1 MSMLQSL
8 AGFGNTLAAAL
19 APPPPPI
26 DPTPIRRASDVACLL
41 CKEKEWLNATEQVA
55 LIEFLHKDQSAA
67 DMALTE
73 AEVRREW
80 VCMQLELLHVIVYGT

>member
-1 MSMLQSL
+1 MLQSL

-26 DPTPIRRASDVACLL
+26 DPTPICRASAVACLL

-67 DMALTE
+67 DIYMAVTE
-73 AEVRREW
+73 AEVCREW
-80 VCMQLELLHVIVYGT
+80 VRMQLKLLHDIIYGT